1 MPALLLLYRRIE
13 NTILDMQNNDPIE
26 YSAPDTPPNGPA
38 VGLAVDRSIAKR
50 RATAEREIDRL
61 VSSALD
67 IIRRTG
73 RLEPTV
79 SEILSEAGLS
89 NQAFYRHF
97 RSKHELLVAV
107 LDQGIHGL
115 AAYLCGRMEL
125 AESPSECIREW
136 IRGMAAQASD
146 PAGARATRPFVLAR
160 GKLAETF
167 PAEVARSAAQLTA
180 PLRIALDDARR
191 RGEMPEV
198 VPEQDAEAL
207 YLLMMGFVEAR
218 LLEGRIPES
227 SELLR
232 LESFILAGLTRGAA
246 SELSA

>member
-1 MPALLLLYRRIE
+1 
-13 NTILDMQNNDPIE
+13 MQNNDLADLSSQNIPPSG
-26 YSAPDTPPNGPA
+26 SAI
-38 VGLAVDRSIAKR
+38 GLAVDRSIAKR
-50 RATAEREIDRL
+50 RATAQLEIDRL

-79 SEILSEAGLS
+79 SEILAEAGLS

-115 AAYLCGRMEL
+115 ATYLHGRMEV
-125 AESPSECIREW
+125 ARSPSESIREW
-136 IRGMAAQASD
+136 IRGVAAQASD
-146 PAGARATRPFVLAR
+146 PAGAKATRPFVLGR
-160 GKLAETF
+160 GKLAEKF
-167 PAEVARSAAQLTA
+167 PTEVARSAAQLTA
-180 PLRIALDDARR
+180 PLRVALEEARR

-198 VPEQDAEAL
+198 LPEHDAEAL

-218 LLEGRIPES
+218 LLEGRTPES
-227 SELLR
+227 NELLR
-232 LESFILAGLTRGAA
+232 LESFILAGLTRRST
-246 SELSA
+246 SELGS

>member
-1 MPALLLLYRRIE
+1 
-13 NTILDMQNNDPIE
+13 MQNNDLAG
-26 YSAPDTPPNGPA
+26 YSSLKTAANGPA

-50 RATAEREIDRL
+50 RATAQHEIDRL

-79 SEILSEAGLS
+79 SEILAEAGLS

-115 AAYLCGRMEL
+115 AAYLRSRMEL
-125 AESPSECIREW
+125 VESPSESIREW
-136 IRGMAAQASD
+136 IRGMAAQATD
-146 PAGARATRPFVLAR
+146 PTGAKATRPFVLAR

-180 PLRIALDDARR
+180 PLRSALEEAKR

-198 VPEQDAEAL
+198 LPEHDAEAL

-227 SELLR
+227 RELLR
-232 LESFILAGLTRGAA
+232 LESFILAGLTRGAD
-246 SELSA
+246 SELSS